1 MRTHTFRV
9 VAACM
14 LFSLAGQAMGAGVRG
29 KVAAVTVYRGQA
41 LVTRVVEV
49 PKDIGANREVVVTDL
64 PGGLEAASLYAEGE
78 QTVKVQ
84 SVRYRARP
92 VMVDVNEDVRKID
105 EKIEDIARKTA
116 ANTRHVALLEETRK
130 YVESL
135 QGFVAPTAAAEL
147 RSGVLNAETLQK
159 MSGYILAEREKIA
172 EKELVLAKEKQD
184 LDKEM
189 MQAQREREK
198 LTAGSSRTANE
209 AVVTLAADSGGLNG
223 GGSLKL
229 RYIVNNA
236 GWTPSYAARREA
248 GEKTSVRLEY
258 YADITQVSGEDW
270 NGASVTLSTATP
282 SLASRGPQLLP
293 MGVSLAGANDEQ
305 GQEWAKRSQQMLS
318 NGYEDAKREIASKQK
333 SLNLVL
339 NRASGQAREPQS
351 PGGAVQSLQAD
362 LAAEMKL
369 RKEINDVA
377 RDDQLIDLL
386 VNKSVTRG
394 TELAIV
400 PREESLS
407 VTYVIPGLISI
418 PSRSDHQLIQI
429 GGMPLKSEFV
439 KVATPALTEYV
450 YDEANV
456 TNQSG
461 MVLLAG
467 PVTAYSDGAFVGRG
481 ELPTVSAGESF
492 TVGFGIDSSLRA
504 HKELVERT
512 ETTQGGNR
520 VVNVTYRLKLENFG
534 KDAAAVRLLDRM
546 PLAQNKDI
554 SVVMGSMTQPL
565 SDNSEYT
572 KTKAKTGMLRWDVS
586 VPANGP
592 SNAAAMAEF
601 GVEYS
606 FKIEHDKQMMLMGS
620 VQ

>member
-1 MRTHTFRV
+1 MRTHTFRF

-14 LFSLAGQAMGAGVRG
+14 LFSLAGQAMGAGIRG

-147 RSGVLNAETLQK
+147 RNGVLNAETLQK
-159 MSGYILAEREKIA
+159 MSGYILSEREKIA

-189 MQAQREREK
+189 QQAQRERQK

-209 AVVTLAADSGGLNG
+209 AVVTLAADSGGLSG

-236 GWTPSYAARREA
+236 GWTPSYAARRET
-248 GEKTSVRLEY
+248 GEKASIRLEY

-270 NGASVTLSTATP
+270 DGANVTLSTATP

-293 MGVSLAGANDEQ
+293 MGVSLASANDEQ

-339 NRASGQAREPQS
+339 NRAGGQAQSREPQS
-351 PGGAVQSLQAD
+351 PGGAVQMD
-362 LAAEMKL
+362 MAAEKKL
-369 RKEINDVA
+369 RKEINEVA
-377 RDDQLIDLL
+377 ADDQLIDLL

-394 TELAIV
+394 AELAIV

-407 VTYVIPGLISI
+407 VTYVIPGAISI
-418 PSRSDHQLIQI
+418 PSRADHQLIQI

-467 PVTAYSDGAFVGRG
+467 PVTAYSDAAFVGRG

-554 SVVMGSMTQPL
+554 SVVMGSMTVPL
-565 SDNSEYT
+565 SENTDYA

-592 SNAAAMAEF
+592 GNAANMAEF
-601 GVEYS
+601 GVEYA
-606 FKIEHDKQMMLMGS
+606 FKIEHDKQMMLMGA

>member
-1 MRTHTFRV
+1 MRPHTFRV

-14 LFSLAGQAMGAGVRG
+14 LFSIAGQAMGAGVRG

-92 VMVDVNEDVRKID
+92 VMVDVNEDVRKVD
-105 EKIEDIARKTA
+105 EKIEEIGRKIA
-116 ANTRHVALLEETRK
+116 ANTRHVGLLEENRT

-147 RSGVLNAETLQK
+147 RNGVLNAETLQK
-159 MSGYILAEREKIA
+159 LSGYILSEREKLA

-189 MQAQREREK
+189 QQAQRERQK

-209 AVVTLAADSGGLNG
+209 AVVTLAADSGGLS
-223 GGSLKL
+223 GSGTLKL

-236 GWTPSYAARREA
+236 GWSPSYAVRRET
-248 GEKTSVRLEY
+248 GEKASVRLEY

-270 NGASVTLSTATP
+270 DGANVTLSTATP

-293 MGVSLAGANDEQ
+293 MGVSLASASDEQ

-339 NRASGQAREPQS
+339 NRAGGQAQSREPQS
-351 PGGAVQSLQAD
+351 PGSSVQMD
-362 LAAEMKL
+362 MAAEKKL

-377 RDDQLIDLL
+377 ADDQLIDLL

-418 PSRSDHQLIQI
+418 PSRADHQLIQI
-429 GGMPLKSEFV
+429 GGTPLKSEFV

-450 YDEANV
+450 YDEAHV

-481 ELPTVSAGESF
+481 DLPTVSAGESF

-554 SVVMGSMTQPL
+554 SVVMGTVTAPL
-565 SDNSEYT
+565 SENPEYV
-572 KTKAKTGMLRWDVS
+572 KTKAKTGMLRWDVN

-592 SNAAAMAEF
+592 SNAATMAEF

-606 FKIEHDKQMMLMGS
+606 FKIEHDKQMMLMGA